1 LPRNNLMNKGIEI
14 LFKNSGDRL
23 KHIKKLDISSN
34 LISGEEG
41 GAIIAQSKSF
51 PNLYSLDLRLNKLGD
66 EGFKILV
73 KTTNYPMLTDL
84 KIDKNKIQDTGAH

>member
-1 LPRNNLMNKGIEI
+1 MNKGIDI
-14 LFKNSGDRL
+14 LFNQSGDRL

-51 PNLYSLDLRLNKLGD
+51 PNLFSLDLRLNKLGD

-73 KTTNYPMLTDL
+73 KTKNYPLLTDL
-84 KIDKNKIQDTGAH
+84 KIDKNRIQDIGA